1 MYAKSPK
8 DICMMRPNLER
19 RLLLSL
25 DTSLN
30 EKSLGIFNDTK
41 TTVKICSLL
50 SRKKRSKTPYHV
62 NGLLV
67 SQQKGHY
74 HVINRVVFDPD
85 ISFKFIPSA
94 SIVKGVANRE
104 IGLNFKSCN
113 GPAPTFVDLYKNLRC
128 YFTNELF
135 EILHNHPYR
144 RRLFDGT
151 YVLNHLHS
159 REKKLQIEKILKK
172 YKADDKDH
180 FSEIVEFWWSQTG
193 IKFHFNKKS

>member
-1 MYAKSPK
+1 MAKVPDLPFSSTTTPSHGYYLRRSSRKVPSRNELSCIMPLINNSKRPKRVVRTPSCIIEINKKYAKSPK
-8 DICMMRPNLER
+8 DTFMIRGANFER
-19 RLLLSL
+19 RLLLVS

-30 EKSLGIFNDTK
+30 NKKLEVFNDR
-41 TTVKICSLL
+41 KIITMVCSLL

-113 GPAPTFVDLYKNLRC
+113 GPAPTFVDLYKNLKD
-128 YFTNELF
+128 T
-135 EILHNHPYR
+135 ILCHD
-144 RRLFDGT
+144 L
-151 YVLNHLHS
+151 
-159 REKKLQIEKILKK
+159 
-172 YKADDKDH
+172 
-180 FSEIVEFWWSQTG
+180 IVF
-193 IKFHFNKKS
+193 